1 MARGATS
8 DVLCSAVLARRAVD
22 TGTAV
27 AVGVAVELVLAP
39 VQPVPAGITDLKA
52 VLAGQQNRHGSMRQ
66 ERRIGAAQGGTDQLS
81 SQLEPEPG
89 EGGGN
94 GEGGGGGAA
103 HVSDVMVPSE
113 LQTCVPVPARA
124 RMHRRLV
131 CDGASW
137 RERFCGAGA
146 AARRSGV
153 GWSGGSATARGA
165 TSDVLAALYWP

>member
-39 VQPVPAGITDLKA
+39 VLPVPAGITDFSA
-52 VLAGQQNRHGSMRQ
+52 VLAGQQNRHGSIRQ

-81 SQLEPEPG
+81 SQLEPGEGGGNSNPPEPG

-103 HVSDVMVPSE
+103 HVADVMVPSE
-113 LQTCVPVPARA
+113 LQMCVPVPARA
-124 RMHRRLV
+124 RMQLGV
-131 CDGASW
+131 WW
-137 RERFCGAGA
+137 RVVARKPVMRVLGCL
-146 AARRSGV
+146 AARLY
-153 GWSGGSATARGA
+153 GA
-165 TSDVLAALYWP
+165 WGHE